1 MMMRILRRS
10 TLSTIR
16 FRTYKSAKKKNV
28 PSEVRIVGVNGE
40 NMGVVRYKSAL
51 EDAKKEKLGL
61 LCVNGN
67 SSPPVYRLMSRNDI
81 HRKEKS
87 DRKKKQAQKAKPTKQ
102 ITFNVKIHDHDRNT
116 KVSLVCFC
124 SFL

>member
-16 FRTYKSAKKKNV
+16 FRTYKSAKKNV

-67 SSPPVYRLMSRNDI
+67 SSPPV
-81 HRKEKS
+81 
-87 DRKKKQAQKAKPTKQ
+87 
-102 ITFNVKIHDHDRNT
+102 
-116 KVSLVCFC
+116 
-124 SFL
+124 